1 MYLWHNFKCLCDI
14 QVEMLNMQL
23 DICVWRSE
31 GVCALNIN
39 LEVVLACSILAAEKS
54 KRPRAS
60 TYTHG
65 VLFGSKSPYGEK
77 QNIRVPI
84 KYGCKE
90 SNLLIGSQQ

>member
-65 VLFGSKSPYGEK
+65 VLLDQKALMERNRIFECQLNMAVRRAIY
-77 QNIRVPI
+77 
-84 KYGCKE
+84 
-90 SNLLIGSQQ
+90 